1 MEWLS
6 IIPIIVVLVL
16 LFRQQNMLVAGF
28 VGGLLALIIA
38 AIFGE
43 SLPMV
48 TEEVDGKTVDVT
60 LNLERAYDQ
69 FLSTIPEMLS
79 FTSPIVNSAAAAMVA
94 GVGGYAA
101 TLELAR
107 RALRGRVEYLAAFIV
122 LLQALAAY
130 AAGLG
135 AGNTVITA
143 PLIAAAVGAT
153 PGVIAGMAIATA
165 GAFTTSPSSA
175 ESALTSQLAG
185 LEDVTPYVD
194 TMRPIFILAVIS
206 GMVIAWIDVKRRGGV
221 FVRSEEETG
230 VEINE
235 ASRTYELDPQ
245 TSARH
250 LWKLSIPALFL
261 LGAVILASPINSL
274 LTNAGLAPIV
284 SPLFYISITIGLVAL
299 LAGQSLND
307 AAQAFVDGAGFIL
320 LRLLAVGVFL
330 AFINMIGDIGAFEF
344 LGSTV
349 LAAAPGSLVV
359 TAAALLGFLIAIP
372 AGAYS
377 VAVMGLVGPALA
389 SAGFGPLQLGFVM
402 VAIGLGTQISYVQLN
417 VAALS
422 YGFDVSIPRIVRTN
436 APFVIPAAVVILALS
451 WLFAGG

>member
-130 AAGLG
+130 AAGL
-135 AGNTVITA
+135 
-143 PLIAAAVGAT
+143 
-153 PGVIAGMAIATA
+153 
-165 GAFTTSPSSA
+165 
-175 ESALTSQLAG
+175 
-185 LEDVTPYVD
+185 
-194 TMRPIFILAVIS
+194 
-206 GMVIAWIDVKRRGGV
+206 
-221 FVRSEEETG
+221 
-230 VEINE
+230 
-235 ASRTYELDPQ
+235 
-245 TSARH
+245 
-250 LWKLSIPALFL
+250 
-261 LGAVILASPINSL
+261 
-274 LTNAGLAPIV
+274 
-284 SPLFYISITIGLVAL
+284 
-299 LAGQSLND
+299 
-307 AAQAFVDGAGFIL
+307 
-320 LRLLAVGVFL
+320 
-330 AFINMIGDIGAFEF
+330 
-344 LGSTV
+344 
-349 LAAAPGSLVV
+349 
-359 TAAALLGFLIAIP
+359 
-372 AGAYS
+372 
-377 VAVMGLVGPALA
+377 
-389 SAGFGPLQLGFVM
+389 
-402 VAIGLGTQISYVQLN
+402 
-417 VAALS
+417 
-422 YGFDVSIPRIVRTN
+422 
-436 APFVIPAAVVILALS
+436 
-451 WLFAGG
+451 